1 MNITFP
7 PIRSAA
13 FDDYDDVHL
22 VHLEDVADEQEA
34 VDFLRNE
41 YPVSTVLSCAYGI
54 NNCTVWFIP

>member
-54 NNCTVWFIP
+54 NN